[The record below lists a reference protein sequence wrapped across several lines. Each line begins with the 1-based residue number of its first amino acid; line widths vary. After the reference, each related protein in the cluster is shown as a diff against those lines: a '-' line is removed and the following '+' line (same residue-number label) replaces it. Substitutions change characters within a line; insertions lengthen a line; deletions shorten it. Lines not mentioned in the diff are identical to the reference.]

1 MPKVHA
7 NTSSKQQA
15 RQQVRAKQDIIT
27 KLVMSMQ
34 EPDVEIEYVSAPQD
48 FDSLTLDE
56 PAAAAAPSEQSAPA
70 QPDVPEQ
77 PAAPMEDPDSP
88 SPLDRQASGEMDDDA
103 DGLTGGLGSHAGIGA
118 GLGATTGLGMPA
130 ASTSDTDE
138 AATTSG
144 TGGIPAWVK
153 GGIGFARA
161 SDQLP
166 RQVSEAERVQARL
179 DLQRVMAHFT
189 SAEELTGTAPAQD
202 ADEQGEDANV
212 TSKKVGNSSAPPVGV
227 GGMTLG
233 REGVG
238 HLLLLHCVSS
248 HGAPQ

>member
-1 MPKVHA
+1 MH
-7 NTSSKQQA
+7 
-15 RQQVRAKQDIIT
+15 
-27 KLVMSMQ
+27 MQ

-48 FDSLTLDE
+48 FDLLTLDE
-56 PAAAAAPSEQSAPA
+56 PATADAPPEQPAPA
-70 QPDVPEQ
+70 QPDVPDQ

-103 DGLTGGLGSHAGIGA
+103 DGLTGGLGSHAGLGA
-118 GLGATTGLGMPA
+118 GLGATAGLGMPA
-130 ASTSDTDE
+130 ASTSDADE
-138 AATTSG
+138 PPTTSG
-144 TGGIPAWVK
+144 TGAIPAWVK

-202 ADEQGEDANV
+202 ADQEGEDDNA
-212 TSKKVGNSSAPPVGV
+212 TSKKVGEPPPHSVV
-227 GGMTLG
+227 GGGMALG
-233 REGVG
+233 RMGIG
-238 HLLLLHCVSS
+238 PRLLLHGVSP
-248 HGAPQ
+248 HPLGAHIVLQCDNILYERMYGRM